1 MVVIT
6 RCSSLV
12 VVWYGPYGMVK
23 FGLFWYLECLSP
35 FAPLAGGVGQVVVDG
50 WFVKDEQI
58 QEVDGDWVE

>member
-1 MVVIT
+1 
-6 RCSSLV
+6 
-12 VVWYGPYGMVK
+12 MVK